1 MIVKAV
7 KEHSAIGR
15 DIRGSEQT
23 KSSVR
28 DISISHRC
36 RGFLKKFLLKS
47 LSVLPYAERQG
58 G

>member
-7 KEHSAIGR
+7 KEHSAIGW

-36 RGFLKKFLLKS
+36 GLFKKFLLKS
-47 LSVLPYAERQG
+47 LTRNRAVC
-58 G
+58 

>member
-7 KEHSAIGR
+7 KEHSAIGW

-36 RGFLKKFLLKS
+36 GLFKKFLLKS